1 MAISE
6 RGGIASFYVDGALY
20 EISAQIT
27 VKLGGVTRT
36 AKVASDGSVVGF
48 ITKGVAPEVGFDA
61 IDGGQVSVA
70 ALKAIQGQTVQ
81 VVMRNGKS
89 YLLTQAFQIDDPEIK
104 PSDGDIGG
112 VKLSGALCTEVLA
125 P

>member
-6 RGGIASFYVDGALY
+6 RGGVASFYSDGALY
-20 EISAQIT
+20 EISGQIT
-27 VKLGGVTRT
+27 VKLGGITRT
-36 AKVASDGSVVGF
+36 PKVASDGSVAGF
-48 ITKGVAPEVGFDA
+48 VTKGMPPEITFDA

-70 ALKAIQGQTVQ
+70 TLKAIEGATVQ
-81 VVMRNGKS
+81 IVMRNGKS

-104 PSDGDIGG
+104 PSEGDISS
-112 VKLSGALCTEVLA
+112 VKLSGAQCTEVLA